1 MFLRDCDDDVPF
13 REPVNQRVWALQQ
26 NILSPRLLE
35 YGYERGGSTQSPG
48 QYSPRFISPTRSG
61 QTEERILMADEQ

>member
-35 YGYERGGSTQSPG
+35 YGYERV
-48 QYSPRFISPTRSG
+48 R
-61 QTEERILMADEQ
+61 